1 MVPETPIIKWG
12 ILGAGDIADRVM
24 APAMRA
30 APHAELVAIM
40 RRDQSAASEFSQKH
54 DVPRVYD
61 TVGAIVADPEI
72 NAIYIATPVAR
83 HLVDTLAVAGARKH
97 ILCEKP
103 MAISSKEGERMRAVC
118 DDAGVR
124 LMICFYQRFN
134 ARHRKIKQ
142 LLIDGAIGQVTAV
155 RVNFSGRSPDDPFRW
170 RHDPAQAGGGSYM
183 DNASHSIDLLRFL
196 FGEITEVTAFVDTLA
211 ARYEVEDTASSILR
225 LSNGAHA
232 VVTSHWS
239 TGDPDESRNALLEI
253 QGTAGTIIS
262 APLHDKFS
270 RGTLT
275 VDMHQESDVYEFER
289 STHHEVLED
298 FAVTIAEG
306 RLPTITASDGI
317 AAMRVVEAVY
327 ESSRRG
333 CVVPMN

>member
-1 MVPETPIIKWG
+1 MP
-12 ILGAGDIADRVM
+12 RS
-24 APAMRA
+24 
-30 APHAELVAIM
+30 HAEIYHHHPRIELRGICDLRQEILEAFRETWADVWPDIRTYTDYREMLEAEEPDIV
-40 RRDQSAASEFSQKH
+40 SVCTWHLLHPAPTIAAAKG
-54 DVPRVYD
+54 
-61 TVGAIVADPEI
+61 GAK
-72 NAIYIATPVAR
+72 
-83 HLVDTLAVAGARKH
+83 AV
-97 ILCEKP
+97 ICEKP

-134 ARHRKIKQ
+134 ARHCKIKQ

-170 RHDPAQAGGGSYM
+170 RHDPVQAGGGSYM

-196 FGEITEVTAFVDTLA
+196 FGEITEVTAFVDPLA

-298 FAVTIAEG
+298 FAVTIAED